1 MSNFQNVYN
10 QKMTDFNK
18 MTQSYNVNTT
28 HPIID
33 NSQEYILIEKY
44 VSIHS
49 EDRNI
54 EKYPDSSDFE
64 IEIPEDIV
72 NVNSIKLIDWT
83 FPSNYNTFS
92 LLNNNILFVFTINN
106 PYNPSAFGL
115 SDDYNYKI
123 YEALFFTQNNAYQFI
138 IEEGFYNPDQ
148 MVVELTNKMN
158 YIVTKRISDYFIEK
172 GWIDALNKLN
182 ENGGYTRFIVVYNA
196 VSQKIWFG
204 NSADGFTI
212 INELGTIVNEFSA
225 NLCYG
230 DSKNVPDN
238 SMWGLPGYIGLPRQN
253 STSTNAANILNMN
266 NVVQNYNGT
275 VVPRFY
281 YGNVT
286 PGDDG
291 FWLVPDSDL
300 SGSIV
305 NWIECSNKINLM
317 GEAYMY
323 LEIDG
328 LNCIDETQPYN
339 KSTFNATTNKTNG
352 IVNSSFAKLAIPT
365 TPISQWFDKNSL
377 PFKWYYP
384 PAERIRRLRIK
395 IRYHNGRLVNFGVFN
410 YSFTLQF
417 TILNPQIL
425 RKSKTVI
432 YPNNLRI

>member
-18 MTQSYNVNTT
+18 MPQSYNVNTT

-33 NSQEYILIEKY
+33 NSQEYLLVEKY

-64 IEIPEDIV
+64 IEMPEDII

-92 LLNNNILFVFTINN
+92 LLNNNILFAFQIKN

-115 SDDYNYKI
+115 SDDYHYKI
-123 YEALFFTQNNAYQFI
+123 YEALFLTQNEVYKFI

-148 MVVELTNKMN
+148 MIVELTNKMN
-158 YIVTKRISDYFIEK
+158 YVVTKRISDYFVEK
-172 GWIDALNKLN
+172 GWTDALNQLN
-182 ENGGYTRFIVVYNA
+182 ENGGYTRFIVVYNT

-204 NSADGFTI
+204 NSADEFTT
-212 INELGTIVNEFSA
+212 INELSTVINEFSS

-253 STSTNAANILNMN
+253 LGSTNASNLMNIN
-266 NVVQNYNGT
+266 NVVQTYNGA

-286 PGDDG
+286 PGDNG
-291 FWLVPDSDL
+291 FWLVPNSDL
-300 SGSIV
+300 SGSTV
-305 NWIECSNKINLM
+305 NWIECPNKINLM
-317 GEAYMY
+317 GDAYMY

-339 KSTFNATTNKTNG
+339 ESKFNATTNKTNG

-365 TPISQWFDKNSL
+365 TPISQWFDKNSV

-410 YSFTLQF
+410 FSFMLQF
-417 TILNPQIL
+417 TIMNPQIL
-425 RKSKTVI
+425 RQSKTVI
-432 YPNNLRI
+432 YPNNLRT